1 MPQVHLQES
10 LQNGVDFESNSIYQL
25 SMASGKIECHSVPGR
40 VSPATSCVPA
50 RVDLA
55 DLIENGTPVLLMTI

>member
-1 MPQVHLQES
+1 MV
-10 LQNGVDFESNSIYQL
+10 
-25 SMASGKIECHSVPGR
+25 SGKIECHGVPGR